1 MFKVFTPVPRFRERL
16 LEELPDSLDRVIFSL
31 LLVCLVLSL
40 VKLLL
45 VVPVHFQDESLRA
58 FLSFSIFICILFC
71 YVLFKKPKYLA
82 LMAKLGLIGMAIYV
96 LIILFFSDDH
106 LTFIGI
112 QHMFIIIMMAF
123 YCLSRLWG
131 LVFSGL
137 FFLVG
142 LFYLL
147 GVDRGQFTAYMVPQS
162 YPFGIALSIVLINF
176 IQIAYIH
183 FLYNK
188 TLTKTVT
195 DMRTLNLRL
204 HKLVS
209 AKSEFLSTMS
219 HELRTPLNS
228 LLGVAYLMADGEN
241 QNKSKNLE
249 TLRFSAEKLLAM
261 INDILDYSKMSS
273 DDAHLDSISFS
284 ISNTVEQVVR
294 GLQDQADKKSLRLSI
309 NLQKEVKQKRFMGDS
324 TRLTQILYNLIG
336 NAIKFTSEGSVEVQV
351 TLSKLEKD
359 RAEIYFRISDSG
371 IGIDPTKLEYIFE
384 PFSQAPNEINRAYGG
399 TGLGLA
405 IVEKL
410 VRLHQGTLS
419 IESTLGQ
426 GTICH
431 LRIPYQILGEEGT
444 ENGSANKS
452 QELIH
457 KRDYAHL
464 RVLLAEDNPMSVMF
478 MKQLLSKWGI
488 TPEVAINGEEVIRL
502 IQEHEYFDVILMDI
516 RMPTMTGVEATEIIR
531 SNEKTTGRHTYII
544 ALTASVSGHT
554 MDQWEK
560 LGFDDYLSK
569 PFWPNDLLEKIEQSF
584 R

>member
-1 MFKVFTPVPRFRERL
+1 MT
-16 LEELPDSLDRVIFSL
+16 
-31 LLVCLVLSL
+31 
-40 VKLLL
+40 
-45 VVPVHFQDESLRA
+45 
-58 FLSFSIFICILFC
+58 
-71 YVLFKKPKYLA
+71 
-82 LMAKLGLIGMAIYV
+82 KLGLIGLTIYV
-96 LIILFFSDDH
+96 LVILFFSDDH

-123 YCLSRLWG
+123 YCLSRFWG

-137 FFLVG
+137 FFIVV

-147 GVDRGQFTAYMVPQS
+147 GVDRGQFTAYMMPQS

-188 TLTKTVT
+188 TLTKTVS
-195 DMRTLNLRL
+195 DMRSLNVRL

-228 LLGVAYLMADGEN
+228 LLGVAYLLADGEN
-241 QNKSKNLE
+241 ENKSKNLE

-284 ISNTVEQVVR
+284 ISNTVEQVIR
-294 GLQDQADKKSLRLSI
+294 GLQDQADKKSLRLSV
-309 NLQKEVKQKRFMGDS
+309 NLQKEVRQKRFMGDP
-324 TRLTQILYNLIG
+324 TRLTQILYNLVG
-336 NAIKFTSEGSVEVQV
+336 NAIKFTPAGSVDVQV
-351 TLSKLEKD
+351 TLTILEMD

-371 IGIDPTKLEYIFE
+371 IGIDPTKLEYLFE
-384 PFSQAPNEINRAYGG
+384 PFSQASNEINRAYGG

-419 IESTLGQ
+419 IESTPGQ

-431 LRIPYQILGEEGT
+431 LRIPYQVLGEERR
-444 ENGSANKS
+444 ENGSANQS
-452 QELIH
+452 QGLIH
-457 KRDYAHL
+457 KRDYAYL

-488 TPEVAINGEEVIRL
+488 TPEVATDGQEVLRL
-502 IQEHEYFDVILMDI
+502 IQEYGYFDIILMDI
-516 RMPTMTGVEATEIIR
+516 RMPTMTGVEATQIIR
-531 SNEKTTGRHTYII
+531 NKEKDTGRSTYII

-569 PFWPNDLLEKIEQSF
+569 PFWPNDLLEKIEQSI
-584 R
+584 RSSNPEGDLYY